1 MGKTWENRKVKSKNK
16 KKNDNM
22 KLKWGLRKKIMVATI
37 AIVFGIM
44 VINTWIVNYSMG
56 NLTEDILLDVLKPMA
71 VQSVEAVEA
80 NMDIMADRVKGLAED
95 SRLVNADLDKEQ
107 MQKALTEAVSAYGF
121 QGIAFYDIDGNSI
134 VKEGNMED
142 NVKRQE
148 WFKELRKVE
157 TPVIGEPVITEE
169 MVGIPVGIAVKADG
183 EIIGYLAAMYPYHVL
198 SEVLSSIQLGQT
210 GMALIVN
217 EEGTII
223 GHSTEELI
231 RLQLNLYTLEGE
243 TSTAELFDKVLAGE
257 TGVGE
262 GYMNG
267 QDSYMGY
274 CPIENTQWSVIVEV
288 PKNDYSKTT
297 TIAMYN
303 VMVGTI
309 GGLLLALVA
318 IWFMMTKMTA
328 QLKEGIVRMNKLA
341 EGDLKSEVKVTKS
354 SDEVEVMTASMKTTI
369 ETVNIYITEIQR
381 VLESISDGNL
391 NVSADGDYKGDFIV
405 LKESLTQIINSLN
418 QIMKSINHTAYQ
430 LMDTAHS
437 MGQQS
442 DELHQSVTVQTD
454 AMDILNVE
462 VETIRSNL
470 NEVTECTKETR
481 QRADEIAVQI
491 ADGNQKMKELQK
503 AMKAIEQNAED
514 ITKISQLI
522 EGISQQTNILAL
534 NAAVEAARA
543 GEAGKGF
550 AVVAGEVRVLA
561 GQSAEAAKSTMEMIE
576 TSSNL
581 IKKGARLMEETS
593 EALAAIQNG
602 SDAVTTIAG
611 NLSEKVDIQE
621 SALMEI
627 SGKVEEM
634 SQITQ
639 RNMESAERT
648 ASASVELEQE
658 AGRLRQLLSRFQFH

>member
-1 MGKTWENRKVKSKNK
+1 
-16 KKNDNM
+16 M
-22 KLKWGLRKKIMVATI
+22 KLKRGLRKKIMLATV

-44 VINTWIVNYSMG
+44 IINTWIVNYSMG

-71 VQSVEAVEA
+71 VQSGEAVKA
-80 NMDIMADRVKGLAED
+80 NMDIMADRVGVMASDRRLSGVVSDREQLQAVLAE
-95 SRLVNADLDKEQ
+95 VA
-107 MQKALTEAVSAYGF
+107 KAYEF
-121 QGIAFYDIDGNSI
+121 QGIAFYDVEGNA
-134 VKEGNMED
+134 VAKEGNIED

-148 WFKELRKVE
+148 WFKALRGAEV
-157 TPVIGEPVITEE
+157 PVIGEPVIMEE
-169 MVGIPVGIAVKADG
+169 TVGIPVGMQVQTG
-183 EIIGYLAAMYPYHVL
+183 EETVGYLVVLYPSSVL
-198 SEVLSSIQLGQT
+198 SEVLASIQLGQT

-217 EEGTII
+217 EEGIII
-223 GHSTEELI
+223 GHSQEEI
-231 RLQLNLYTLEGE
+231 VRQQINLYTLDGE
-243 TSTAELFDKVLAGE
+243 TSETELFDKALAGE

-262 GYMNG
+262 SYMNG
-267 QDSYMGY
+267 QDVYIGY
-274 CPIENTQWSVIVEV
+274 CPIEDTQWSVLVEV

-309 GGLLLALVA
+309 GGLSLALIA
-318 IWFMMTKMTA
+318 IWFMMTKLTA
-328 QLKEGIVRMNKLA
+328 QLKEAIIRMNKLS

-354 SDEVEVMTASMKTTI
+354 GDEVEVITASMKTTI
-369 ETVNIYITEIQR
+369 ESVNVYITEIQR
-381 VLESISDGNL
+381 VLESISNGNL
-391 NVSADGDYKGDFIV
+391 NISADGDYKGDFIV
-405 LKESLTQIINSLN
+405 LKESLTQIIDSLN
-418 QIMKSINHTAYQ
+418 QIMKNVNHTAYQ

-454 AMDILNVE
+454 AMDILNLE

-470 NEVTECTKETR
+470 DEVTECTRETR

-491 ADGNQKMKELQK
+491 ADGNLKMKELQN
-503 AMKAIEQNAED
+503 AMRAIEQNAED

-576 TSSNL
+576 TSSSL

-593 EALAAIQNG
+593 EALAAIQKG
-602 SDAVTTIAG
+602 SNAVTNIAG
-611 NLSEKVDIQE
+611 NLSDKVDIQE
-621 SALMEI
+621 SALKEI

-648 ASASVELEQE
+648 ASASIELEQE